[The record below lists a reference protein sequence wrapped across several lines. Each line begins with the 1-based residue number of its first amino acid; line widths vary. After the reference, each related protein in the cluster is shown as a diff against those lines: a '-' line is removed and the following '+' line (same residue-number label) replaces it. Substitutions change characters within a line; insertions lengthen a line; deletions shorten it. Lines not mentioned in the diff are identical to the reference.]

1 MDLGTGSLNKRVVW
15 DGFVFPVLNN
25 KMIQFKIFKVSFKS
39 YFFSFFNI
47 YRKPGGEYKFLSGN
61 TSPFLPSP
69 QPLINTTSAQ
79 HFASSSSRHE
89 APHLL
94 ASETLERQGKACWLP
109 AHLQTPD
116 FC

>member
-1 MDLGTGSLNKRVVW
+1 MALVSSIAACRPKWASHQLWTHELKSLVGGGSRNHNTQRPW
-15 DGFVFPVLNN
+15 RE
-25 KMIQFKIFKVSFKS
+25 
-39 YFFSFFNI
+39 
-47 YRKPGGEYKFLSGN
+47 RKPGGEYKFLPGN

-69 QPLINTTSAQ
+69 QPLINTMSTQ
-79 HFASSSSRHE
+79 RFASSSSRHE

-109 AHLQTPD
+109 AHNQTPD